1 MVVLLQLRLIL
12 LLLLLL
18 LLLPRN
24 GLAEAEEGHVL
35 GGGRGSQVHSH
46 RLSSQRW
53 ASRWESLRQVHLRKK
68 TVVLNVHLSK

>member
-1 MVVLLQLRLIL
+1 MVVLLQLRLIIL

-18 LLLPRN
+18 LLLLTRN

-53 ASRWESLRQVHLRKK
+53 ASRWESLRHVHLRK
-68 TVVLNVHLSK
+68 

>member
-1 MVVLLQLRLIL
+1 MVVLLQLRLIIL

-18 LLLPRN
+18 LLTRN

-53 ASRWESLRQVHLRKK
+53 ASRWESLRHVHLRK
-68 TVVLNVHLSK
+68 